1 MKTSLKTTVRN
12 KHLGFF
18 RFRQVNGEYLL
29 TGDTGK
35 YSFLSTNEF
44 ADLLE
49 GRFTN
54 LPSATRCRLQESGFL
69 TDTSNLGDLI
79 EQYAS
84 RRAFLSKGT
93 DLHIVVVTLRCNHS
107 CIYCQTNSGNASD
120 RSLDMDLKTA
130 ELVVERIFES
140 PSNSITIEF
149 QGGEPTLNFEAIR
162 FIFEYALEKNK
173 KVGKNIQFTLVSNLV
188 NLSQEQFDYIINKK
202 IGVCTSL
209 DGPRELQ
216 NKHRIFLGTAGS
228 YQKTIYWLKKFKRS
242 FGAKEFPHQTNALT
256 TITKY
261 SFPFYKDIVNEYIR
275 LGLTKIHL
283 RPANPFGH
291 AKKSWKK
298 IGFTVND
305 FLGFYERAMDYI
317 LEKNLSG
324 TKIMERSALI
334 FLKKILT
341 DTDPNYLDLRS
352 PCGAGIGQLAY
363 HYNGDIYSCD
373 EGRMLGQMGDPTF
386 KLGHVKT
393 HGYQD
398 IMEAPALKTV
408 CVASCLDNLP
418 GCQNCAY
425 MPYCG
430 VCPIYNYS
438 QTNSVFG
445 KEPHNDRCRINAG
458 ILNYLFKKLSEERYA
473 KVLKS
478 WIKDEQGAI

>member
-1 MKTSLKTTVRN
+1 MKTIMLK

-18 RFRQVNGEYLL
+18 RFRKLKNDFLL

-35 YSFLSTNEF
+35 YRLLSTDEF
-44 ADLLE
+44 SDLLE
-49 GRFTN
+49 GRLASLTEE
-54 LPSATRCRLQESGFL
+54 TRSRLKECGFL
-69 TDTSNLGDLI
+69 SNAFGAGELVG
-79 EQYAS
+79 QYAN
-84 RRAFLSKGT
+84 RHVFLSKGT
-93 DLHIVVVTLRCNHS
+93 DLHIIVVTLRCNHS
-107 CIYCQTNSGNASD
+107 CIYCQTNSGNIED
-120 RSLDMDLKTA
+120 RSLDMDLDTA
-130 ELVVERIFES
+130 RSVVDRIFES
-140 PSNSITIEF
+140 PSRTLTIEF

-162 FIFEYALEKNK
+162 FIVEYALKKNSTEK
-173 KVGKNIQFTLVSNLV
+173 KNIQFSLVSNLT
-188 NLSQEQFDYIINKK
+188 NLSQKQFDYIVKNK

-216 NKHRIFLGTAGS
+216 NRHRIQLGSSGS
-228 YQKTIYWLKKFKRS
+228 YQRTVAWLKKFKKS

-256 TITKY
+256 TITRH
-261 SFPFYKDIVNEYIR
+261 SFPFYKDIVDEYIR

-291 AKKSWKK
+291 AQKSWKK
-298 IGFTVND
+298 IGFSVAE
-305 FLGFYERAMDYI
+305 FLGFYKKTMDYI
-317 LEKNLSG
+317 LKKNLSG
-324 TKIMERSALI
+324 KKIAERSALI

-363 HYNGDIYSCD
+363 HYDGSVYSCD
-373 EGRMLGQMGDPTF
+373 EARMLGQMGDTSF

-393 HGYQD
+393 HGYRD
-398 IMEAPALKTV
+398 ILEAPALKTV

-425 MPYCG
+425 MPFCG

-445 KEPHNDRCRINAG
+445 KEPHNDRCKINAG
-458 ILNYLFKKLSEERYA
+458 ILDYLFEKLSEEKYA
-473 KVLKS
+473 KILRS
-478 WIKDEQGAI
+478 WVKDEEGAI